1 MPALVTERGTI
12 TETPAILAYIAQ
24 ITRRVRLAPLE
35 DSFAFAGMQAFN
47 AYLASTVHVNHAH
60 GRRGSRW
67 TDDASAIE
75 AMKAK
80 VPQTMADS
88 FVLIEDQLQVGPWVM
103 GSEYSVADGY
113 MFTLAGWLPGDGVEM
128 DRFPKVK
135 AHFERMQAR
144 AAVQRALAVEKA

>member
-1 MPALVTERGTI
+1 
-12 TETPAILAYIAQ
+12 
-24 ITRRVRLAPLE
+24 
-35 DSFAFAGMQAFN
+35 
-47 AYLASTVHVNHAH
+47 
-60 GRRGSRW
+60 
-67 TDDASAIE
+67 
-75 AMKAK
+75 

-113 MFTLAGWLPGDGVEM
+113 LFTLAGWLPGDGVEM

-135 AHFERMQAR
+135 GHFERMQAR